1 LDKRDMPSDFQIEE
15 EILADEEQIDK
26 VEILADEG
34 QIDSSANQL

>member
-1 LDKRDMPSDFQIEE
+1 MPSDFQIEE